1 METRKKIFN
10 LLAPY
15 SKSKEIN
22 LFVLKETINKN
33 CFKCKVLFPY
43 KKQTGLKSEL
53 EVSFF
58 VNDSTEPCD
67 LSIIKNTE
75 NVFNIL
81 PGHNFDFFLKQKI
94 KNRIKG
100 ADKESRA
107 FKIAKEMSDVSS
119 DLRISKVLEGSD
131 FADNSLKVDLWFTLI
146 YNYKGNF
153 DKLDGSYTM
162 MIGVQIKGSRK
173 YQNIHKE
180 KNPYTPSIVIKDT
193 MHDQEIKEIFRTL
206 LFNVSR
212 FKFRQLF
219 TNFSEKNDTHNLGI
233 VNSIKKNI
241 ELSIESL
248 HL

>member
-1 METRKKIFN
+1 METRKIIDNLLSPYIKTKDIIKFN
-10 LLAPY
+10 LYPT
-15 SKSKEIN
+15 SNE
-22 LFVLKETINKN
+22 N
-33 CFKCKVLFPY
+33 CFKCEVFFSY
-43 KKQTGLKSEL
+43 KKLTGWTSEL

-58 VNDSTEPCD
+58 VNNSTEPCD

-107 FKIAKEMSDVSS
+107 FKIAKEMSEVSS

-162 MIGVQIKGSRK
+162 MIGVQIKGSHK
-173 YQNIHKE
+173 YQNIHKQ
-180 KNPYTPSIVIKDT
+180 KNPYTPSIVIKDS
-193 MHDQEIKEIFRTL
+193 MYDEDIKEVFKSL
-206 LFNVSR
+206 LFNASR
-212 FKFRQLF
+212 FKLRQLYV
-219 TNFSEKNDTHNLGI
+219 NFSEKMDTRNIGI
-233 VNSIKKNI
+233 TDSVKKNI
-241 ELSIESL
+241 KLSIESL